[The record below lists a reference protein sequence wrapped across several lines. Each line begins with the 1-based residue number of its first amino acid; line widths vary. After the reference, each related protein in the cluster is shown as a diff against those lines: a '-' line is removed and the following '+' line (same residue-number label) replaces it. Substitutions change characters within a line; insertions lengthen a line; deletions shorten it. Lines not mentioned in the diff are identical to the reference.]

1 MNILRKVK
9 IFNKFLLPFVAL
21 LLIASCSAKKSS
33 VAVVVERQAYDSIR
47 EAVNNYI
54 EAITT
59 SRREGVLVVDIW
71 NNPDSIRNLL
81 KEMYEKQMLEGAV
94 FVGRIPVP
102 MIRDAQH
109 LTTAFKMSQKRAW
122 IESSVPSD
130 RFYDDFDLK
139 FDPLGRDS
147 VNTFAF
153 YYSLRADSPQ
163 QIGCDIYSARIKAPE
178 GEDEYKA
185 LAEYL
190 NKAAL
195 AHKRPEKMRNLL
207 YFAGHG
213 YNSESMNARIDEGA
227 LLREQFPFLNE
238 YGGTLTYIDHTSD
251 DFVRERL
258 LASLEDKELD
268 LAILHH
274 HGAEDTQ
281 YLNGTPAGNNIG
293 RWIDLSRDYLRSVVR
308 RSDNPFL
315 QMQRMVQ
322 MYGIPYSW
330 VSDAF
335 DKDKIELD
343 SLNYARKNI
352 MIGDLEGYVSGVK
365 VLVLDACYNGAFV
378 NGDYIAARY
387 LFNPGSTIAVKANS
401 VNTLQDIWTDELMGL
416 LNLGVCVG
424 NWAKGQ
430 LTLESHLFGDPT
442 FAFAP
447 ADYKYEN
454 LEHNIVAKRD
464 DAGYWRKILEG
475 PEDTPADLKALA
487 IKMLY
492 RNRAV
497 TSNELLQI
505 AEESP
510 YMNVRLEA
518 FMTNCRIAD
527 GLLSQAV
534 KRAIYDNCELT
545 RRLALIVAK
554 KNADPMLLQDL
565 AGLYLAPRTTAREL
579 FQLHGIEEVF
589 DNEEF
594 IKALEIY
601 KERYKGWTDKGRFEA
616 IVKRAKESYES
627 AMADIDAM
635 MSDSSSLRDKRFAV
649 SRERNNVN
657 PFSVDGLCHII
668 EHNGNMELRLAA
680 AEALGWFNYSY
691 MKPQIVARC
700 RKLYE
705 KIEDEPMKEELLKT
719 INRLR

>member
-1 MNILRKVK
+1 MNTLRKVK
-9 IFNKFLLPFVAL
+9 IFNKFLLPLGAL
-21 LLIASCSAKKSS
+21 LLFASCSAKKSS

-47 EAVNNYI
+47 EAVDNYI

-59 SRREGVLVVDIW
+59 SQREGVLVVDIW
-71 NNPDSIRNLL
+71 NNPDSIRTRLR
-81 KEMYEKQMLEGAV
+81 EMYEKQMLEGAV

-109 LTTAFKMSQKRAW
+109 LTTAFKMSQKKPW

-147 VNTFAF
+147 VNTLAF
-153 YYSLRADSPQ
+153 YYSLRGDSPQ
-163 QIGCDIYSARIKAPE
+163 QIECDIYSARIKAPE
-178 GEDEYKA
+178 GEGEYKA

-195 AHKRPEKMRNLL
+195 AHKAPGKMRNLL
-207 YFAGHG
+207 HFAGHG

-227 LLREQFPFLNE
+227 SLREQFPFLNE
-238 YGGTLTYIDHTSD
+238 YGGTLTYINHAFD
-251 DFVRERL
+251 DTVRRCL
-258 LASLEDKELD
+258 LASLEDKKLD

-281 YLNGTPAGNNIG
+281 YLNGTPAGGSIG

-308 RSDNPFL
+308 KYDNPAP
-315 QMQRMVQ
+315 QMLRLVRE
-322 MYGIPYSW
+322 YGIPYSW

-343 SLNYARKNI
+343 SLNHARRNVT
-352 MIGDLEGYVSGVK
+352 IGDLKGYVSGVK
-365 VLVLDACYNGAFV
+365 VLILDACYNGAFI

-424 NWAKGQ
+424 DWAKGQ

-447 ADYKYEN
+447 ADDKYEN

-464 DAGYWRKILEG
+464 DAGYWRRILEG
-475 PEDTPADLKALA
+475 PADTPADLKALA

-492 RNRAV
+492 RNRTI

-527 GLLSQAV
+527 GVLSQAV
-534 KRAIYDNCELT
+534 KRAICDNYELT
-545 RRLALIVAK
+545 RRLAIIVAK
-554 KNADPMLLQDL
+554 KNADPMLLQNL
-565 AGLYLAPRTTAREL
+565 ARLCLAPRTTAREL
-579 FQLHGIEEVF
+579 FQLRGIEEVF
-589 DNEEF
+589 DDEEF

-601 KERYKGWTDKGRFEA
+601 EERYKGWIDDGRFET
-616 IVKRAKESYES
+616 IVERAKESHKS
-627 AMADIDAM
+627 ALADIDAL
-635 MSDSSSLRDKRFAV
+635 MSDSSSLRDKRFAI
-649 SRERNNVN
+649 SRQRNNVN
-657 PFSVDGLCHII
+657 PFSVDGLCHVI
-668 EHNGNMELRLAA
+668 EHDSNMELRLAA

-705 KIEDEPMKEELLKT
+705 EIEDKPLKEELLKT